1 MEPLIVMLLLL
12 GVFSSESEPDPG
24 EDIQP
29 VAMEAP
35 VATSGPSEQGSEGP
49 TAVNDD
55 YRRRSACQA
64 ALHDVIYRDLR
75 RLKKQPATTEN
86 ADAGDCEGGCRDE

>member
-29 VAMEAP
+29 VAMKAP

-64 ALHDVIYRDLR
+64 TLHDVIYRDLR
-75 RLKKQPATTEN
+75 RSKKPPVTEEN
-86 ADAGDCEGGCRDE
+86 VDDSDCEGGCGDE